1 LRFACKKRKKNEKNE
16 KSKNKEVF
24 SFSFLPPP
32 RTSVV
37 YFFFRLC
44 YNILKRCEMKKQV
57 LFIMAAMAVF
67 CACSVAAQ
75 QNANP
80 TGVITNHYAAPANGF
95 IAGAIP
101 KADLD
106 QIIRAG
112 VHAPSARNGQ
122 PWRFTVV
129 QNLTLAKKM
138 VAQAVDGNV
147 IIVVSA
153 KGDGKT
159 NGPEILDCAL
169 AVQSIYLAAQA
180 LGYGSRI
187 YTGPMN
193 DINRSLKGELGLP
206 GDHNAVALVRI
217 GKVEKLDAVSGA
229 SSRKSVD
236 SVVTYK

>member
-1 LRFACKKRKKNEKNE
+1 
-16 KSKNKEVF
+16 
-24 SFSFLPPP
+24 
-32 RTSVV
+32 
-37 YFFFRLC
+37 
-44 YNILKRCEMKKQV
+44 MKKQV
-57 LFIMAAMAVF
+57 LFILTALTAF

-80 TGVITNHYAAPANGF
+80 NPTGVITSHYATNAF

-106 QIIRAG
+106 QIIKAG
-112 VHAPSARNGQ
+112 IRAPSARNGQ
-122 PWRFTVV
+122 PWHFTVV
-129 QNLTLAKKM
+129 QNLNLAKKI
-138 VAQAVDGNV
+138 VGQTVDGNAL
-147 IIVVSA
+147 IVVSA
-153 KGDGKT
+153 PGDGRT
-159 NGPEILDCAL
+159 NGSEILDCAL

-193 DINRSLKGELGLP
+193 ELNKNLKAELGLP
-206 GDHNAVALVRI
+206 NGHSAVALVRV

-236 SVVTYK
+236 SLVTYK

>member
-1 LRFACKKRKKNEKNE
+1 
-16 KSKNKEVF
+16 
-24 SFSFLPPP
+24 
-32 RTSVV
+32 
-37 YFFFRLC
+37 
-44 YNILKRCEMKKQV
+44 MKKQV
-57 LFIMAAMAVF
+57 LFIMAAMAVI

-75 QNANP
+75 QTANS
-80 TGVITNHYAAPANGF
+80 TGVITGHYAAPANGF

-101 KADLD
+101 KQDLD
-106 QIIRAG
+106 QIVRAA
-112 VHAPSARNGQ
+112 VRAPSARNAQ
-122 PWRFTVV
+122 PWHFTVV
-129 QNLTLAKKM
+129 QNLSLAKKM
-138 VAQAVDGNV
+138 VAQTVDGNV

-153 KGDGKT
+153 PGDGRT
-159 NGPEILDCAL
+159 NGTEILDCAL

-193 DINRSLKGELGLP
+193 DLNKNLKGELGLP
-206 GDHNAVALVRI
+206 NGHSAVALVRI